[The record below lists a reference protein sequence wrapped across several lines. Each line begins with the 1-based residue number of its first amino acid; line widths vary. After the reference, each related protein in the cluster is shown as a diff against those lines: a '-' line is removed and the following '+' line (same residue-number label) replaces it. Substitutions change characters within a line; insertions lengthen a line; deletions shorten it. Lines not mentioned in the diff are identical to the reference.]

1 MSYDLCGMSG
11 RTRTRIGAS
20 NPETAATR
28 LAAIDRPGRERRMT
42 GVSARR
48 PPAREDRH
56 ARRGAGR
63 HGPGGGGAGG
73 EKPDVGIR
81 VIDNYY
87 TVITIESVRRRS
99 LRSVAEDEIH
109 QLKKIIEQSQVKTIS
124 FN

>member
-1 MSYDLCGMSG
+1 MEPDSLS
-11 RTRTRIGAS
+11 
-20 NPETAATR
+20 
-28 LAAIDRPGRERRMT
+28 LAARSERQPSSGESLESRGREI
-42 GVSARR
+42 
-48 PPAREDRH
+48 PW
-56 ARRGAGR
+56 
-63 HGPGGGGAGG
+63 GGGGG

-81 VIDNYY
+81 VIGNYY

>member
-1 MSYDLCGMSG
+1 MSG

-28 LAAIDRPGRERRMT
+28 LAAIDRPGRERPMT

-63 HGPGGGGAGG
+63 HGPGGGAGGGGG

-81 VIDNYY
+81 VIGNYDG
-87 TVITIESVRRRS
+87 IG
-99 LRSVAEDEIH
+99 A
-109 QLKKIIEQSQVKTIS
+109 KKIIAQRRRGRNSSIEED
-124 FN
+124 N